1 MGLDMYLSGKR
12 YLWSSGDHPDSKIA
26 TDVSAMFPELTPQ
39 IHFGEPGPRVK
50 EISAEAIYWRK
61 ANAIHAWFVENIQGG
76 TDDCGNYYADRDLLV
91 QLRDKCKEVLAD
103 HSKAGELLPCQ
114 QGFFFGNTDYDEWYF
129 KDLERTVKE
138 LDECMAWPN
147 SWTFEYQSSW

>member
-1 MGLDMYLSGKR
+1 
-12 YLWSSGDHPDSKIA
+12 LWSSVDHPDEKIA

-76 TDDCGNYYADRDLLV
+76 TDDCGSYYADRDLLV